1 MRNDKHYPGILSTR
15 MYQNV
20 AQKLDEHF
28 LHVRKHTYLLLVNKH
43 SSKFDVVKLV
53 KVKHNKQMTG
63 TFRLR
68 LASEKIKLLNS
79 DLVAKPFRKN

>member
-20 AQKLDEHF
+20 AQKLDEQF
-28 LHVRKHTYLLLVNKH
+28 LHARKHTYLLLVNKH

-53 KVKHNKQMTG
+53 KVKHNKQMTS

-68 LASEKIKLLNS
+68 LASSWLYDADIDTS
-79 DLVAKPFRKN
+79 AI